1 MVPVHFELIIDI
13 DLPFGRIITPAIP
26 DKWYVHAVT
35 RANYEELTRA
45 GVRIYEYTPGFIHS
59 KVFCVDGIYATV
71 GTINLDFRSLY
82 LHFEDGVWMFKAGC
96 IADIERDFDE
106 TLPQCQAI
114 CLENCINLP
123 WYKRLGRAVLRLLS
137 PLM

>member
-1 MVPVHFELIIDI
+1 MITALITAAKS
-13 DLPFGRIITPAIP
+13 GVEVSIITPHVP
-26 DKWYVHAVT
+26 DKWYVHALT
-35 RANYEELTRA
+35 RAHYGNLVAA

-59 KVFCVDGIYATV
+59 KVFCVDGLYATV

-96 IADIERDFDE
+96 IDDIERDFDE
-106 TLPQCQAI
+106 TIPVCQEVTLESCTGLPF
-114 CLENCINLP
+114 
-123 WYKRLGRAVLRLLS
+123 YKRLGQAVLRLLT